1 MDFGLQ
7 RGWLPSDD
15 LGHGPATYQL
25 ECCFQ
30 VEFRSSLEFQACP
43 NDCDCDDGGGEG
55 CIEAGMQD
63 AGCRDTR
70 RNVDRN
76 AGTIDVD
83 LCVLVCYVDITI
95 ILLR

>member
-63 AGCRDTR
+63 AE
-70 RNVDRN
+70 
-76 AGTIDVD
+76 
-83 LCVLVCYVDITI
+83 
-95 ILLR
+95 ILEGMLTEMLGRLTLTSAYSYATLI